1 MDKQTKVETIG
12 ELQET
17 LGKVASLIITDF
29 RGLTVEEANGLRSE
43 IKQAECEYRVIK
55 NTLLKLAIAGTDME
69 GLSELFKGPSAIAF
83 SFTDPVAPAKVI
95 HKFASKSKHMVVK
108 GGFLDGNVLDDGEV
122 KNLASMKGKE
132 ELQAEF
138 LMTLMAPAQNF
149 VALLN
154 AAPQNFVY
162 LLSAQ
167 KDALG
172 GGE

>member
-1 MDKQTKVETIG
+1 MNTQQKLDTVA

-17 LGKVASLIITDF
+17 LSKVASIIVTDF
-29 RGLTVEEANGLRSE
+29 RGLTVEEANKLRRE
-43 IKQAECEYRVIK
+43 IRAADCQYRVVK
-55 NTLLKLAIAGTDME
+55 NTLFKRAIAGTDME